1 MAMTINTNIQSLNA
15 QRNLGASQ
23 SSLSTSMQRLS
34 SGMRINSAKDD
45 AAGLA
50 IAERMS
56 AQVKGLNQAA
66 RNANDGV
73 SLAQTA
79 EGALGTI
86 GNNLQRIR
94 ELAVQSRNAT
104 NSSEDRSALQKEVTQ
119 LKAEIDRV
127 AKDTSF
133 NGTNLL
139 DGSFTAKAF
148 QVGANQGQLINI
160 DSIQNAKVDQ
170 LGTWDS
176 VDKPAAAYGAKLT
189 ATGTANTNGKLAVTA
204 PADATAASAAF
215 ADFKVV
221 IGGTEINV
229 TGLKAGTRTVAE
241 AQAALASNIS
251 SAINGAGIGGVTATS
266 AADVVTLSNASVKV
280 PSLSVSG
287 ANVAVTAMAAGTA
300 AYAATTGGAAGDLKI
315 NGKDII
321 VGAAYSGNDRVNDLV
336 TEINK
341 QFSDKSV
348 VASNVNGSLVLKSDK
363 DIVVKEGS
371 TAGSAVAASGIAGIA
386 AGTTYS
392 PVKGEAQVGFKNV
405 SVSTVEGADDT
416 IVAMD
421 AALKAV
427 NSARADLGAMQNR
440 FESVVSNLSVN
451 SENLSASKSRIMDA
465 DFASE
470 TANLSRSQILQQAG
484 TAMVAQANQLPQGV
498 LSLLR

>member
-15 QRNLGASQ
+15 QRNLTASQ

-34 SGMRINSAKDD
+34 SGLRINSAKDD
-45 AAGLA
+45 AAGMA
-50 IAERMS
+50 IAERMG
-56 AQVKGLNQAA
+56 AQVRGLNQAQ

-86 GNNLQRIR
+86 GGNLQRIR

-104 NSSEDRSALQKEVTQ
+104 NSSEDRAALQKEVTQ

-148 QVGANQGQLINI
+148 QVGANQGQLISI

-189 ATGTANTNGKLAVTA
+189 ATGTANTAGKLTVTA
-204 PADATAASAAF
+204 PADAAAASEAF

-229 TGLKAGTRTVAE
+229 TGLKAGSRTVAE

-300 AYAATTGGAAGDLKI
+300 AYAATTAGNFQI
-315 NGKDII
+315 NGKDIA

-336 TEINK
+336 AEINK

-363 DIVVKEGS
+363 DIVVKEDAAGKAVGASGVAGS
-371 TAGSAVAASGIAGIA
+371 T

-392 PVKGEAQVGFKNV
+392 PVKGEAQIGFKNI

-440 FESVVSNLSVN
+440 FESVVANLGVN